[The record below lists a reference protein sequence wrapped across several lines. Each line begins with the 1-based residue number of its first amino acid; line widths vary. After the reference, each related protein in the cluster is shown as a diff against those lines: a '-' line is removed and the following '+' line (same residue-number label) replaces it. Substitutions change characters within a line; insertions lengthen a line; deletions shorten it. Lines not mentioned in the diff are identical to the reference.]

1 MVDPVDEQKRTTLR
15 RFAALGATTPFA
27 GIASG
32 ADGTSTDENSQ
43 QTTRSAVPDAIR
55 GYLSTTPGAH
65 FSKLRDD
72 LQLGTGETQHH
83 LRALIEAGAI
93 DSHRDGEYR
102 RFFPS
107 GRFSA
112 FERTALGYLRRETPR
127 RMLIELLE
135 TPAETGSSLA
145 DRLSVSRATVS
156 NYTGELETAGLL
168 DRSNGYVVQQ
178 PETVLTLLVRYAD
191 SFGPE
196 AVDFASHADELI
208 RFDRS

>member
-1 MVDPVDEQKRTTLR
+1 MGEPVDEQKRSTLR
-15 RFAALGATTPFA
+15 RFAALGASTPFV

-32 ADGTSTDENSQ
+32 AERSGGDGSDS
-43 QTTRSAVPDAIR
+43 RSEVPDAIR

-72 LQLGTGETQHH
+72 LKLGTGETQHH
-83 LRALIEAGAI
+83 LRGLVEAEAV
-93 DSHRDGEYR
+93 DSRRDGEYR
-102 RFFPS
+102 RFFPA

-112 FERTALGYLRRETPR
+112 FEQTALGYLRRETPR

-135 TPAETGSSLA
+135 SPAETGSALA

-156 NYTGELETAGLL
+156 NYAGELEEAGLL
-168 DRSNGYVVQQ
+168 DRSEDYVVEQ

-191 SFGPE
+191 SFGPD
-196 AVDFASHADELI
+196 AVDFAATADELI
-208 RFDRS
+208 RVDRS

>member
-1 MVDPVDEQKRTTLR
+1 MTDPVDERKRTTLR
-15 RFAALGATTPFA
+15 RFAALGASAPFV

-32 ADGTSTDENSQ
+32 TESDDEGS
-43 QTTRSAVPDAIR
+43 RSDVPDAVR
-55 GYLSTTPGAH
+55 GYLSRTPGAH

-83 LRALIEAGAI
+83 LRALTEAGAI
-93 DSHRDGEYR
+93 DSRRDGEYR
-102 RFFPS
+102 RFFPAE
-107 GRFSA
+107 RFSA
-112 FERTALGYLRRETPR
+112 FEQVTLGYLRRETPR

-135 TPAETGSSLA
+135 SPADTGSALA

-156 NYTGELETAGLL
+156 NYAGELEEAGLL
-168 DRSNGYVVQQ
+168 DRSDAYVVKQ

-191 SFGPE
+191 SFGPD
-196 AVDFASHADELI
+196 AVDFAANADDLI

>member
-15 RFAALGATTPFA
+15 RFAALGASAPFV
-27 GIASG
+27 GIAS
-32 ADGTSTDENSQ
+32 ADDQSTAKAKNQDS
-43 QTTRSAVPDAIR
+43 RSAVPDAIR

-83 LRALIEAGAI
+83 LRALTEAGAI
-93 DSHRDGEYR
+93 DSRRDGEYR
-102 RFFPS
+102 RFFPA
-107 GRFSA
+107 GRFST
-112 FERTALGYLRRETPR
+112 FEQTALGYLRRETPR

-135 TPAETGSSLA
+135 APAETGSSLA

-156 NYTGELETAGLL
+156 NYAGELEEVGLL
-168 DRSNGYVVQQ
+168 DRSDGYVVEQ

-191 SFGPE
+191 SFGPA
-196 AVDFASHADELI
+196 AVDFASSADQLI